1 MSPAGETRPN
11 ETAPEPP
18 GEERSQSEP
27 TRVSRRG
34 FLIGTGTLLAAGT
47 VAVAG
52 GCEPAAPERPL
63 RGPAA
68 RDLPRSIP
76 IAPTGHG
83 TFAFFTPREA
93 AAVEALTARILPG
106 DAADPGAREAGVV
119 YYVDRVLAVGDGF
132 AEPTYRQPP
141 FAVARE
147 GDEGPGDDAAAPGGY
162 RPLSVPAEELPRYG
176 FQSPLT
182 PRECYR
188 RGLAALD
195 TYTAGRF
202 GRPFAELSEAEQD
215 EVVGALAANRADGFD
230 APAADEFFDVVRQH
244 TIEGT
249 FCDPVHGGN
258 RDMVGWKMIGFP
270 GAQRSY
276 TPQEMLT
283 EGTRRGPQ
291 SLAQLPVF
299 KPGQPDRPGA
309 VYPVRGTHMDGRKH

>member
-1 MSPAGETRPN
+1 MSTAGETRPN
-11 ETAPEPP
+11 ETATEPLD
-18 GEERSQSEP
+18 EERSRSEP
-27 TRVSRRG
+27 PRVSRRG
-34 FLIGTGTLLAAGT
+34 FLIGTGTLIAAGT
-47 VAVAG
+47 AAVAG

-63 RGPAA
+63 RGPSA
-68 RDLPRSIP
+68 RELPKSIP
-76 IAPTGHG
+76 VAPGSHG

-119 YYVDRVLAVGDGF
+119 YYMDRVLAVGDGF

-147 GDEGPGDDAAAPGGY
+147 EDEGSGAGSGPVTY
-162 RPLSVPAEELPRYG
+162 RPLAVPAEELPRYG

-188 RGLAALD
+188 RGIAALD
-195 TYTAGRF
+195 AYTTGRF
-202 GRPFAELSEAEQD
+202 GRPFTELSEAEQD
-215 EVVGALAANRADGFD
+215 AVVGALAEDRAEGFD
-230 APAADEFFDVVRQH
+230 APSASEFFDVVRQH

-276 TPQEMLT
+276 TPQELLT